1 MLSDVAES
9 GVEAPAGDRGFP
21 HPYVTVDVVLLTV
34 RAGQLG
40 VVAIDRKQHPRSW
53 ALPGA
58 FVQIDEDVGHTA
70 RRVLEDKLGVARVP
84 RFIALTPF
92 GAVDRDPRRRVITL
106 PHVALVDLDRLDLAA
121 GSGGQTWE
129 LATVRA
135 EESKVT
141 VSVHGHIE
149 RLAFDHE
156 DILLEAVRELR
167 RRVALDD
174 PEVHAQLLPPE
185 FTLRRLQEV
194 HEAIMGRPVNRDSF
208 RRRVLTSGRLDAT
221 GHRETD
227 VEHRPAELYRWRD
240 RQLG

>member
-1 MLSDVAES
+1 LHDVAES
-9 GVEAPAGDRGFP
+9 GSGTPAADPGFP
-21 HPYVTVDVVLLTV
+21 HPYLTVDVVLLTV

-40 VVAIDRKQHPRSW
+40 VVAIDRKQRPRAW

-58 FVQIDEDVGHTA
+58 FVQIDEDVDQTA
-70 RRVLEDKLGVARVP
+70 RRVLEDKLGIARVP
-84 RFIALTPF
+84 RFIALKPF
-92 GAVDRDPRRRVITL
+92 GTVDRDPRRRVITL
-106 PHVALVDLDRLDLAA
+106 PHVALVDLDRLGRGA
-121 GSGGQTWE
+121 GSGGQPWGLGAME
-129 LATVRA
+129 VG
-135 EESKVT
+135 ESQVSVT
-141 VSVHGHIE
+141 VNGRVEH
-149 RLAFDHE
+149 LAFDHE

-167 RRVALDD
+167 RRVDLDD
-174 PEVHAQLLPPE
+174 PEVHAQLLPAE

-194 HEAIMGRPVNRDSF
+194 HEAIMGRSVNRDSF